1 MIFLSH
7 NKNDKQIVEQVALQL
22 RKIYGQEKIFYDSWS
37 IQPGE
42 GIIDKMNE
50 GLTKCKYFFYFVSSN
65 SLKSNMVKME
75 WQNALFKAATGA
87 IKFIA
92 VRLDNSNMPLIIAQN
107 LYIDLYS
114 HGIEVAVRQIVD
126 VINGTNTYRSP
137 NTEFSNLKAFKYKK
151 GNKIIIECRAQYYLE
166 PITDFA
172 FATIDSISDVEV
184 FVQNEPSRFCNQ
196 QENCKFEDGTRA
208 NIIFR
213 SVSHGTTP
221 QMPFVVE
228 FTSKK
233 NPNFDI
239 FLVLHKD
246 SHNHYSPIPLEIL

>member
-7 NKNDKQIVEQVALQL
+7 NKNDKPVVEQVALRL
-22 RKIYGQEKIFYDSWS
+22 SNIYGREKVFYDSWS

-42 GIIDKMNE
+42 GIIDKMDE
-50 GLTKCKYFFYFVSSN
+50 GLTNCKYFFYFVSSN

-92 VRLDNSNMPLIIAQN
+92 IRLDDSRMPSIIAQN
-107 LYIDLYS
+107 LYIDLYG
-114 HGIEVAVRQIVD
+114 HGIDVAVRQIVD
-126 VINGTNTYRSP
+126 VINGTNIYKNP
-137 NTEFSNLKAFKYKK
+137 NAEFSNLKAFKRKM
-151 GNKIIIECRAQYYLE
+151 GNKVIVECRAQYYLE

-172 FATIDSISDVEV
+172 FATVDSLSDINVM
-184 FVQNEPSRFCNQ
+184 VQNEPAIFSDQ
-196 QENCKFEDGTRA
+196 QENCTFENGHHA

-221 QMPFVVE
+221 TMPFVVE
-228 FTSKK
+228 FTSKS
-233 NPNFDI
+233 NSNFDI

-246 SHNHYSPIPLEIL
+246 AHNHYSPIPLEIV